1 MKSIFKGVLL
11 LSFIACASCSSNS
24 YSGEDPGISS
34 SKQLSMVEKAWMARH
49 HYDSERRLLVPK
61 VGGARWGSTQEYNE
75 DGTLTYLDWWVR
87 DVKMEDLE
95 ASPSTFVEVIV
106 DEEEAISS
114 DARGSLDA
122 QAPIQTNAVEDES
135 IGTDIFSAPEAQ
147 TISADP
153 FSVPEPVS
161 DGNPESVDPFSP
173 VEVPDT
179 EAVQESPEPEVSPFA
194 PLEIPF

>member
-1 MKSIFKGVLL
+1 
-11 LSFIACASCSSNS
+11 
-24 YSGEDPGISS
+24 
-34 SKQLSMVEKAWMARH
+34 MVEKAWMARH

-135 IGTDIFSAPEAQ
+135 IETDIFSAPEAQ

-153 FSVPEPVS
+153 FPFPNQFLTAIRNQLTPSPQLRFRILKPSRNLPNRKFLLRSV
-161 DGNPESVDPFSP
+161 GNSLLK
-173 VEVPDT
+173 T
-179 EAVQESPEPEVSPFA
+179 
-194 PLEIPF
+194 